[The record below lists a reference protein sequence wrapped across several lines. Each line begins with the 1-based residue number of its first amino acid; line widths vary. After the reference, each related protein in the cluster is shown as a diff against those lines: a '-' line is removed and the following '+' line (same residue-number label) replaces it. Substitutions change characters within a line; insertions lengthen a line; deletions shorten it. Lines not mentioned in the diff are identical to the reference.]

1 VTGTVFTYQAVD
13 GSGRRLK
20 GVETAASQGALTQTL
35 ESRGLMVL
43 DVGPSEGTA
52 KQALGG
58 MGRFSRRRDVLEVT
72 RALAALLP
80 AGLPLARAL
89 AAASEIAPGSVAQ
102 ALEAVRAKVERGER
116 LATALEEH
124 PALFPPLYVGLVR
137 AGERGGDLAGAFSRL
152 AYQLER
158 EDELRGKLLSASI
171 YPLVLAA
178 AGGVAVVVLLTAVIP
193 RFVDLLQG
201 TGATLPRSTAALLGV
216 SAAARRFWPL
226 WLALPAVLILG
237 IAWARTTEEGR
248 RAGAALLLKLP
259 PVGTLRRNA
268 LGARFARLVGV
279 LLAGGAPL
287 LSALDD
293 TLECLGDPLARDE
306 IARIRARVREGAA
319 LNAAIGEG
327 TLFPPLL
334 TQLVA
339 VGEGSSR
346 IQEFLLKAAEIL
358 EHRTARAVERL
369 VALAEPAMIV
379 VFGGLVGFVAL
390 SLLQAIYSVNAGSLR

>member
-1 VTGTVFTYQAVD
+1 VTSTVFAYQAID

-20 GVETAASQGALTQTL
+20 GVETAANQGALTQTL
-35 ESRGLMVL
+35 ESRGLLVL
-43 DVGPSEGTA
+43 DIAPGEGTA
-52 KQALGG
+52 KQAFGG
-58 MGRFSRRRDVLEVT
+58 MGQFSRRRDVLEVT

-89 AAASEIAPGSVAQ
+89 AAASDIAPGSVAQ
-102 ALEAVRAKVERGER
+102 ALDTVRAKVERGER
-116 LATALEEH
+116 LPTALEEH
-124 PALFPPLYVGLVR
+124 PVLFTPLYVGLVR

-193 RFVDLLQG
+193 RFVELLEG

-226 WLALPAVLILG
+226 WLALPAALVLG

-259 PVGTLRRNA
+259 AVGALRRNA

-293 TLECLGDPLARDE
+293 TLECLGDPVAKDE

-319 LNAAIGEG
+319 LHAAIGEG

-339 VGEGSSR
+339 VGEGASR

-390 SLLQAIYSVNAGSLR
+390 SLLQAIYSVNAGALR